1 MKWYQSLNL
10 KQKVLMNVIVV
21 FCFAVFVYILYQLF
35 LGPNTFAN
43 PENTVVPWDGVT
55 VSTSFSGGN
64 GSMDN
69 PYQIKTAPDF
79 IYFQQ
84 VLKENKEYQ
93 EKSYVLGNDIDLGGF
108 SISMIHFF
116 QGGFNGQGHT
126 VSNFKITSD
135 QKESGLFLKLQ
146 NATISN
152 INFKNYSLENSM
164 EEAILGGLAS
174 NIKSSNIQNVSFHQI
189 TLSPEKNSTMGILAG
204 NLEDSKVSQVISVSN
219 LPFVGNDSNNN
230 EISNIILSEKS
241 LFENLDGTNFYYQ
254 CNEESCLQFLNDQA
268 ISKSSV
274 FESWHVE
281 QEDIEWNLDEM
292 FLLPKQEAI
301 MYQNSG
307 YVPKGDITPHAS
319 GVVDDTVYVNEL
331 EADWNEL
338 LGFNYTDSNNGTLPT
353 GNNQNHYHEGN
364 TVPVQITYQGSRTL
378 QNGQTLTANV
388 SLEEQQSKF
397 VYYKTYVV
405 NDNGTSDLS
414 DDYIKIDLIDNPF
427 ADMPTNYA
435 FQNWVTKDS
444 RIKIYYD
451 YDYYERY
458 AIVPVTY
465 TENQPNDVVVD
476 FEIAFTESTVSKL
489 STFGSWGSAISN
501 SLPSGMK
508 KIEFVKITYDPFDM
522 TGYFYQRSASFWE
535 SYSGYDERGNPI
547 NTTCRSFGRCT
558 YYERIEGEMFD
569 SSKTYYELK
578 NGRMQLV
585 DNDSL
590 PIVSHEEENKL
601 YQGMN
606 MAGFYRK
613 KQVSRGGSLNG
624 TYNDRGELQ
633 SGTCS
638 TSSGCSIYEVIPYY
652 KENGQEEMI
661 DKQQEYYYLVTRDT
675 NIIVLDR
682 SMSGSWDSQDR
693 PFTVT
698 SIYDGVDYRSQ
709 ANWDIS
715 DTDVVC
721 EADTRIEFVK
731 VSSGKRTSNT
741 DPNYSGSG
749 WFGRTQQ
756 SLFASWNNVKVG
768 RGLVRNGNYRNFV
781 AVVGGASKSGS
792 TGSSNSVTKYK
803 LIIESGFYN
812 STALV
817 NATSG
822 STVYVEMKA
831 VYGNDYDKVM
841 QNNDNLDVYYC
852 AGGSWGGNVNASTT
866 TSRAID
872 LIVKS
877 GRFGSGKFDYTTGI
891 YVGGRTGGTHYAMRA
906 ITVEGGY
913 IYNLIGGPLSASNRS
928 TVNDIFMSIKGG
940 EIDMITGGAGRSDTY
955 GNRLIQVTGGKINY
969 SVFGGSNGYEGS
981 SYDGALHGSTFVY
994 VGGNSQIGDETL
1006 VQNGRTL
1013 FGSEAGSV
1021 FGIGN
1026 GRSGYT
1032 AIGSCDN
1039 SFIIVDGATHILG
1052 SVYGG
1057 GNYGATGS
1065 SSGLSSTKT
1074 DIHILG
1080 GTVDGSIYGGGN
1092 KNGSGSTSTQS
1103 TVSILMKNGVINGSI
1118 YGGSN
1123 ETGTIYGDVSVSA
1136 LGGTVVTDIYGGG
1149 KGGKSGNNNG
1159 TFVTGNVSV
1168 NIGEKDSTLEVRGDV
1183 FGGSAYG
1190 TVNSSTNTTS
1200 VSDKKTSVSVSNG
1213 IVKGGVYGGARGN
1226 NTYTPYVAGNVT
1238 VLVTG
1243 GNLGNV
1249 FGGNDAAGK
1258 PNGSVSVTISG
1269 GTIGNV
1275 FGGGNNASVNSPS
1288 ITMTDG
1294 TVTSLFGGSNYSG
1307 NVTDSHIQ
1315 VRGGSIQNLYGG
1327 NNAGGT
1333 TTKSYI
1339 VIDDGTIE
1347 SLYGGGKLTATDSSN
1362 VTLNGGKITNAFG
1375 GGESASVTET
1385 TITQQGS
1392 TVTSLYGGSN
1402 MSGDVN
1408 TSNVLIYSGKVG
1420 SVYGGNNIGGI
1431 TNSPKITMTDGEVS
1445 TLYGGGNQAEVLET
1459 YVEIRGGILGTVYG
1473 GGNKASTRGN
1483 TSLLVQSAHVLDTIY
1498 GGGNAGNVQGN
1509 THLVVLDTIIDKSVY
1524 GGGNKA
1530 DVIGNA
1536 TTDVGGSTKI
1546 GESLFGGGN
1555 SGAIGVENVDTSFA
1569 IVNVTGAVVGKN
1581 VYGGCNTSVVYG
1593 TTDVNIGS
1601 TALTI
1606 TSLKRGDINI
1616 SGTVFGGGEANA
1628 EGSDIYDYTF
1638 ICVTVAID
1646 IDINGA
1652 GYLEAGNTFTLSGSI
1667 FGSGN
1672 ASSSKGTSN
1681 IYIANLGTKEN
1692 PSRNI
1697 SIQRSDEVI
1706 IDHSYM
1712 EFSGTTDRTNEFS
1725 KIKYSFNRIDLLKI
1739 KNGTTLLLK
1748 ENANLLKHL
1757 QSVVDINGK
1766 EELAQVE
1773 INDETKTVTK
1783 NVDNRIYLVANK
1795 NLNIATNE
1803 SATSYGEIE
1812 GMTFLGMYSS
1822 YQNGSISYGLY
1833 DPSLSYGSSADAG
1846 DVIVGG
1852 SYVLGLHA
1860 VNHDITKNGFY
1871 SNFINESYTELSTAY
1886 IDPTPEDTNY
1896 YMWMLGLNA
1905 INYNFMLT
1913 ASKYSSLG
1921 TYELSMRDFSSGNTK
1936 FEIIGFNSEGL
1947 SSGVSLVD
1955 SNNVPK
1961 IAATPEEANS
1971 VLGLSM
1977 KSETSEW
1984 TGYGT
1989 TKLLS
1994 NQGGSYTGTK
2004 LYQTDN
2010 ISQAPSFM
2018 FYLYHAKNISL
2029 DEDLGTVVVTL
2040 QAMTP
2045 INEIEYDVQ
2054 LVTIT
2059 IDINASSYEDGD
2071 FYDASITYG
2080 EKYEMPSATVVNIT
2094 NKSQFTA
2101 YYSLIANSA
2110 SLEKF
2115 YGNNNDYY
2123 RVLSSNFALPVGT
2136 EITMLD
2142 YGVGDNTPGYYYYK
2156 VTEENYQE
2164 KLQELANNQ
2173 EATYPLSKFVRMAS
2187 TTNSNVYDDA
2197 SMNQTYYH
2205 DDLKLVMEEFVFLFD
2220 FNDSFFDGESKDNS
2234 ILLELRNGEG
2244 RAVVPVLGIRQ
2255 GLMKYSLYQT
2265 SNVVLKQDVE
2275 FSEYAYYETNNPL
2288 TFSTRVTYDQ
2298 TENRDSIIDTNYE
2311 SSRMGWN
2318 VTLIDQSG
2326 NKVSSSLLSGTYIK
2340 INQMTYFADSDG
2352 VFRIKLADKVS
2363 NLSPSVY
2370 FYPGHLLPAGV
2381 YTLKLSLFAS
2391 DDGLHP
2397 NGSLSAEEKS
2407 MVFTLVSDDNMIVAN
2422 TKPENKI
2429 IDGLLGVTSDGNET
2443 LSFQVHAKSQL
2454 LKPNLRIRVY
2464 RRSSTSYDA
2473 LEYEEIS
2480 FSDLFTNTL
2489 SKPND
2494 FGYVASSEYELLLST
2509 SFGLDNT
2516 FTFRLQDLLK
2526 SGTYRIEFLLY
2537 NENHLIDSD
2546 FEQIIIKKDV

>member
-1 MKWYQSLNL
+1 MKWYRLLSV
-10 KQKVLMNVIVV
+10 KQKVAMYSIIVL
-21 FCFAVFVYILYQLF
+21 CFSIFVYFLYQF
-35 LGPNTFAN
+35 FSSPNTFAN
-43 PENTVVPWDGVT
+43 SNNNVIPWDGVS
-55 VSTSFSGGN
+55 VSTNFFGGN
-64 GSMDN
+64 GSEEN
-69 PYQIKTAPDF
+69 PYQIKTASDF

-84 VLKENKEYQ
+84 LLNDNVEYQ
-93 EKSYVLGNDIDLGGF
+93 KKSYVLVNDIDLGNF
-108 SISMIHFF
+108 NINMISFF
-116 QGGFNGQGHT
+116 EGSLNGQGHT
-126 VSNFKITSD
+126 ISNFKIVSD
-135 QKESGLFLKLQ
+135 KTESGLFIKLQ
-146 NATISN
+146 NSTISD
-152 INFKNYSLENSM
+152 INLKNYSLINSS
-164 EEAILGGLAS
+164 EESIAGGLAS
-174 NIKSSNIQNVSFHQI
+174 QVESSNLKNISFHDVSF
-189 TLSPEKNSTMGILAG
+189 SMEKNSISGILAG
-204 NLEDSKVSQVISVSN
+204 NIKNSNVNQVISLSN
-219 LPFVGNDSNNN
+219 YSLIGNINDNNV
-230 EISNIILSEKS
+230 ISKIILPDKKY
-241 LFENLDGTNFYYQ
+241 FNNLVGEDFYYQ
-254 CNEESCLQFLNDQA
+254 CSEKNCLQYSDNSSV
-268 ISKSSV
+268 SKSSI
-274 FESWHVE
+274 FDSWVVNDE
-281 QEDIEWNLDEM
+281 IEWNFDELIIM
-292 FLLPKQEAI
+292 QKNDTI
-301 MYQNSG
+301 MYQNMAYIPSG
-307 YVPKGDITPHAS
+307 SITIHDS
-319 GVVDDTVYVNEL
+319 GVVGDTVYVNQVE
-331 EADWNEL
+331 EDWNEL
-338 LGFNYTDSNNGTLPT
+338 NGFNYTNSENGSIPT
-353 GNNQNHYHEGN
+353 GDNQNYYNERN
-364 TVPVQITYQGSRTL
+364 TVKAQVSYDGTRVL
-378 QNGQTLTANV
+378 QNGNVLSANV

-397 VYYKTYVV
+397 IYYKTYAV
-405 NDNGTSDLS
+405 NNNGTSDLN

-427 ADMPTNYA
+427 ADMPVNYA
-435 FQNWVTKDS
+435 FENWVTKDL
-444 RIKIYYD
+444 RVKIYYD
-451 YDYYERY
+451 NNYYERY
-458 AIVPVTY
+458 AIIPITY
-465 TENQPNDVVVD
+465 TNGQPNDVVVN

-489 STFGSWGSAISN
+489 SIFGSWGSAISN
-501 SLPSGMK
+501 LLPSGMK
-508 KIEFVKITYDPFDM
+508 KIDFVKITYDPFDM
-522 TGYFYQRSASFWE
+522 SGYFYQRSASFWE
-535 SYSGYDERGNPI
+535 NYSGYDNRGNQV
-547 NTTCRSFGRCT
+547 NTTCRSFVGCT

-569 SSKTYYELK
+569 SSKTYYELR
-578 NGRMQLV
+578 NSRMQVV

-613 KQVSRGGSLNG
+613 KQIPRGGSLVG
-624 TYNDRGELQ
+624 TYNDGGELQ

-638 TSSGCSIYEVIPYY
+638 SSSCSVYEMISYY
-652 KENGQEEMI
+652 NQNGIEEII

-682 SMSGSWDSQDR
+682 SMSGSWESQNR
-693 PFTVT
+693 PFLVT
-698 SIYDGVDYRSQ
+698 SIYDDVDYRLQ
-709 ANWDIS
+709 VNWDIS

-721 EADTRIEFVK
+721 GADTRIEFVK
-731 VSSGKRTSNT
+731 ISSGSRAANS
-741 DPNYSGSG
+741 DPSYAGSG
-749 WFGRTQQ
+749 WFGRSQQ

-768 RGLVRNGNYRNFV
+768 RGLVKSGNYQNFV
-781 AVVGGASKSGS
+781 SLVGGASRAGS
-792 TGSSNSVTKYK
+792 TGSSGNVTKYK
-803 LIIESGFYN
+803 IIVESGFYD

-831 VYGNDYDKVM
+831 IYGNDYDKVM
-841 QNNDNLDVYYC
+841 KNNDNLDVYYC
-852 AGGSWGGNVNASTT
+852 AGGSWGGNVNASSS
-866 TSRAID
+866 TSHAIR
-872 LIVKS
+872 LTVKS

-891 YVGGRTGGTHYAMRA
+891 YVGGRSGGTHYAMRS

-928 TVNDIFMSIKGG
+928 SLNDIFMSIKGG

-981 SYDGALHGSTFVY
+981 SSDGALHGSTFIY
-994 VGGNSQIGDETL
+994 VGGNSQIGDENL
-1006 VQNGRTL
+1006 VKNGNTL

-1103 TVSILMKNGVINGSI
+1103 TVDIVMKNGVINGSI

-1123 ETGTIYGDVSVSA
+1123 ETGTIYGDVSIFA
-1136 LGGTVVTDIYGGG
+1136 LGGTVITDIYGGG
-1149 KGGKSGNNNG
+1149 KGGKDGNNNG

-1168 NIGEKDSTLEVRGDV
+1168 NIGHKDYTLEVRGDV

-1190 TVNSSTNTTS
+1190 TVNSSSNTTN
-1200 VSDKKTSVSVSNG
+1200 VSSKKTSVDVSNG
-1213 IVKGGVYGGARGN
+1213 VVKGGIYGGAKGN
-1226 NTYTPYVAGNVT
+1226 STYTPYVVGNVS
-1238 VLVTG
+1238 VLITG

-1249 FGGNDAAGK
+1249 FGGNDASGK
-1258 PNGSVSVTISG
+1258 PNGNVSIAILG
-1269 GTIGNV
+1269 GTVENV
-1275 FGGGNNASVNSPS
+1275 FGGGNNASVDSPFIS
-1288 ITMTDG
+1288 VTDG
-1294 TVTSLFGGSNYSG
+1294 VITSLFGGSNSSG
-1307 NVTDSHIQ
+1307 NVIDSHIN
-1315 VRGGSIQNLYGG
+1315 VNGGNIKNLYGG
-1327 NNAGGT
+1327 NNVGGT

-1339 VIDDGTIE
+1339 VVDNGNIDF
-1347 SLYGGGKLTATDSSN
+1347 LYGGGKLTATDLSD
-1362 VTLNGGKITNAFG
+1362 VILNGGKIGNTFG
-1375 GGESASVTET
+1375 GGESASVKET
-1385 TITQQGS
+1385 NIIQQGS
-1392 TVTSLYGGSN
+1392 SIMSLYGGSN
-1402 MSGDVN
+1402 ISGNVN
-1408 TSNVLIYSGKVG
+1408 VSNILIKSGVVDN
-1420 SVYGGNNIGGI
+1420 VYGGNNVGGI
-1431 TNSPKITMTDGEVS
+1431 TNSPKIVMTNGEVS

-1459 YVEIRGGILGTVYG
+1459 YVEIQGGILKNVYG
-1473 GGNKASTRGN
+1473 GGNNAITRGN
-1483 TSLLVQSAHVLDTIY
+1483 TSLSIQSAHILDSIY
-1498 GGGNAGNVQGN
+1498 GGGNSGDVYGN
-1509 THLVVLDTIIDKSVY
+1509 THLVILDTIVDKAVY
-1524 GGGNKA
+1524 GGGNQA
-1530 DVIGNA
+1530 NVIGNA
-1536 TTDVGGSTKI
+1536 TSDVGGNTKI

-1569 IVNVTGAVVGKN
+1569 IVNVTGGIIGKN

-1593 TTDVNIGS
+1593 TTNVNIGAK
-1601 TALTI
+1601 ALDE
-1606 TSLKRGDINI
+1606 TSLKKGDINI
-1616 SGTVFGGGEANA
+1616 RGTVFGGGEANA

-1638 ICVTVAID
+1638 ICVTVAIN
-1646 IDINGA
+1646 IDINGL
-1652 GYLEAGNTFTLSGSI
+1652 GYLDTGNTFILSGSI

-1681 IYIANLGTKEN
+1681 IYIANLGVKEN

-1725 KIKYSFNRIDLLKI
+1725 KIKYSFNRIDVLKI

-1748 ENANLLKHL
+1748 ENANLLKNL
-1757 QSVVDINGK
+1757 KSVVDINGK

-1773 INDETKTVTK
+1773 IHDASKTVEK
-1783 NVDNRIYLVANK
+1783 NVDNRIYLIANK
-1795 NLNIATNE
+1795 NLNIAINE

-1833 DPSLSYGSSADAG
+1833 DSSLSYGSSADAG

-1852 SYVLGLHA
+1852 SYVLGLHS

-1871 SNFINESYTELSTAY
+1871 SNFINDSYTELSTAY
-1886 IDPTPEDTNY
+1886 INPTPEDTNY

-1921 TYELSMRDFSSGNTK
+1921 TYELSMKDFSSGNTN

-1955 SNNVPK
+1955 SNDVPK
-1961 IAATPEEANS
+1961 IAKIPEEANS
-1971 VLGLSM
+1971 ILGLSM

-1989 TKLLS
+1989 TKFLS
-1994 NQGGSYTGTK
+1994 IHGGDYTGTK
-2004 LYQTDN
+2004 LYKTDN

-2018 FYLYHAKNISL
+2018 FYLYHAKNISF
-2029 DEDLGTVVVTL
+2029 DDDLGTVVVTL

-2059 IDINASSYEDGD
+2059 IDINASNYEDGD

-2080 EKYEMPSATVVNIT
+2080 KKYEMPSATVVNIT

-2101 YYSLIANSA
+2101 YYSLITNSD

-2115 YGNNNDYY
+2115 YGNKNDYY
-2123 RVLSSNFALPVGT
+2123 RVLTSDFVLPIGT
-2136 EITMLD
+2136 EITMID

-2156 VTEENYQE
+2156 ITEENYQE
-2164 KLQELANNQ
+2164 KMQEIANNQ
-2173 EATYPLSKFVRMAS
+2173 EATYPLSNFIQMAS
-2187 TTNSNVYDDA
+2187 TTSSNVYDDA
-2197 SMNQTYYH
+2197 IMNQVYYH

-2220 FNDSFFDGESKDNS
+2220 FNDSSFDGESKDNS
-2234 ILLELRNGEG
+2234 ILLELRNGED
-2244 RAVVPVLGIRQ
+2244 RSVVPVLGIRQ
-2255 GLMKYSLYQT
+2255 GLMRYSLYKT
-2265 SNVVLKQDVE
+2265 SNVVLKQDVQ
-2275 FSEYAYYETNNPL
+2275 FSEYAYYETNNIL
-2288 TFSTRVTYDQ
+2288 NLSTRVTYDQ

-2311 SSRMGWN
+2311 SSCMGWN
-2318 VTLIDQSG
+2318 ITLIDQSG
-2326 NKVSSSLLSGTYIK
+2326 NKVSSSLLSGTYIE
-2340 INQMTYFADSDG
+2340 INQTLYFADSDG

-2363 NLSPSVY
+2363 NLSPIVY

-2381 YTLKLSLFAS
+2381 YTLKMSLFAS

-2397 NGSLSAEEKS
+2397 SGNLSDEENSL
-2407 MVFTLVSDDNMIVAN
+2407 VFTLISDDNMIVASS
-2422 TKPENKI
+2422 KPESKI
-2429 IDGLLGVTSDGNET
+2429 IDGYLGITSDGKDT
-2443 LSFQVHAKSQL
+2443 ISFQLHAKSQL

-2464 RRSSTSYDA
+2464 RRSSDSYDT
-2473 LEYEEIS
+2473 LEYEEIN
-2480 FSDLFTNTL
+2480 FSDLFTNML

-2494 FGYVASSEYELLLST
+2494 FGYNATSVYELLLST

-2516 FTFRLQDLLK
+2516 FTFRLQDQLK

-2537 NENHLIDSD
+2537 NEDHLIDSD
-2546 FEQIIIKKDV
+2546 FEQIIIKK